1 MLGKYF
7 ITKEVD
13 FVGGGGG
20 GVNIGYSSGDVSL
33 QLLSVGYRELFI
45 SYLNK
50 QPNVM
55 IPN

>member
-13 FVGGGGG
+13 FLGGGG
-20 GVNIGYSSGDVSL
+20 GVNIGYSRGDVSL
-33 QLLSVGYRELFI
+33 QLLSVGYKEHFI